1 MSAESCYIQL
11 GSERL
16 HYLKTGRGKKLLLA
30 FHGYGRDAQSMLLFA
45 PYLEREYTC
54 LFFDL
59 PHHGGSHWG
68 HGSVLSAMQLSGMVV
83 ELMNEHDVQKISL
96 LGYSIGGRIC
106 LSIIHE
112 MVECVERVTLL
123 ANDGLRIDPYYRFFT
138 RNTLGKQ
145 LFRLMLVQPGA
156 YLSLLSLLHKGKL
169 LHEKRYKFLMQYL
182 SDEAAR
188 KQLSLGWPAMAEL
201 VPEIQ
206 PLKKIIAHHKVSI
219 VIFMGKHDMIIPA
232 SLAHKFKKGLDT
244 VQVITLNKGHRLF
257 DASNVGTI
265 AESLLH

>member
-16 HYLKTGRGKKLLLA
+16 HYLKTGSGKKLLLA
-30 FHGYGRDAQSMLLFA
+30 FHGYGRDAQSMLAFA
-45 PYLEREYTC
+45 PHLEREYTC

-59 PHHGGSHWG
+59 PHHGASHWG
-68 HGSVLSAMQLSGMVV
+68 HGSVFSAAQLSGMVSKLMKEYGV
-83 ELMNEHDVQKISL
+83 EKISL

-112 MVECVERVTLL
+112 MVQCVERVTLL

-138 RNTLGKQ
+138 RNAFGKK
-145 LFRLMLVQPGA
+145 LFRLMLTRPGA
-156 YLSLLSLLHKGKL
+156 YLSLLSLLHKGKMV
-169 LHEKRYKFLMQYL
+169 HEKRYKFLMQYL
-182 SDEAAR
+182 ADEAGR
-188 KQLSLGWPAMAEL
+188 KQLSLGWPSMAEL
-201 VPEIQ
+201 VPEIE
-206 PLKKIIAHHKVSI
+206 PLKKIIARHKVPI

-232 SLAHKFKKGLDT
+232 ALAHKFKKGLDT
-244 VQVITLNKGHRLF
+244 VQVITLSKGHRLF
-257 DASNVGTI
+257 DASNAGMI